1 MTSWKNGKVR
11 FSWILFF
18 ALLLFMTVSCS
29 DQGANKDLAEKV
41 NQLSEQVDQLAK
53 QVETLT
59 EQMSAVSE
67 KAAAPAA
74 GKKLKAGFV
83 YVGPVGDYGWSHAHD
98 VGRKYAEKKLP
109 WLSSVYIESVAEA
122 DSARIID
129 RFVQEEKCDVVFTTS
144 FGYMDDTIK
153 AGQKYPDTT
162 FMHCSGFKQAKN
174 VGTYFA
180 DLYQTYYLNG
190 LMAGAL
196 TKSNKVGYVGAFPIP
211 EVVRHID
218 AFALGIKAVNPKA
231 EVHVRWIYAWYGPDK
246 AREAAESL
254 IAEGCDALAF
264 TEDTPAVIEVGQ
276 EHSEKGKQIYTFSH
290 YSPMQPYGKD
300 SVVSGQLVDWGVM
313 YEQILADIHD
323 GTWTNKDYWWL
334 AAEKA
339 VVLGGSF
346 DDPINPKFVDALKAV
361 STETKDFGTLS
372 VYDLVFKRYDQM
384 KQGTDVFDPFVGPI
398 SDNTGKIQIEAGKKA
413 SKADLLS
420 IMYYVDNV
428 VGSVPK

>member
-1 MTSWKNGKVR
+1 MDSLSCKNNALM
-11 FSWILFF
+11 WTF
-18 ALLLFMTVSCS
+18 ALLFFLFTFSCG
-29 DQGANKDLAEKV
+29 DQGIDNGLGEKV
-41 NQLSEQVDQLAK
+41 DQLTKRVDELSKQVDQLTKSMAGASGETVTKAEAK
-53 QVETLT
+53 
-59 EQMSAVSE
+59 
-67 KAAAPAA
+67 
-74 GKKLKAGFV
+74 GLKAGFV

-98 VGRKYAEKKLP
+98 LGRKYAEQQLP
-109 WLSSVYIESVAEA
+109 WLDTIYIESVAEA

-129 RFVQEEKCDVVFTTS
+129 RLVQEENCAVVFTTS

-153 AGQKYPDTT
+153 AGKKYPDKY

-196 TKSNKVGYVGAFPIP
+196 TKSNKVGYVAAFPIP
-211 EVVRHID
+211 ELVRHIN

-231 EVHVRWIYAWYGPDK
+231 NVHVRWTYAWYGPDK
-246 AREAAESL
+246 AREAAEAL

-276 EHSEKGKQIYTFSH
+276 EHTEKGKQIYTFSH
-290 YSPMQPYGKD
+290 YSPMQAYGKD

-313 YEQILADIHD
+313 YEKILKDLHD
-323 GTWTNKDYWWL
+323 GTWKPDDLWWL
-334 AAEKA
+334 IAEKA

-346 DDPINPKFVDALKAV
+346 DAPINPKFVDALKAV
-361 STETKDFGTLS
+361 KLTTQDFGS
-372 VYDLVFKRYDQM
+372 ISAHDLVFKRYEQM
-384 KQGTDVFDPFVGPI
+384 KKGTDLFDPYTGPI
-398 SDNTGKIQIEAGKKA
+398 TDNTGKLQIKADEKA
-413 SKADLLS
+413 SKADLLR

-428 VGSVPK
+428 VGTIPQ